1 MPALFGGELYR
12 RRMGSS
18 PSGCG
23 FTREAIRRPA
33 RVSSGA
39 GAATDGLSRGYPGL
53 ITCAARSEVNVFIRR
68 RIRDAKLPVLVAG
81 VVAFAFV
88 FGGSALSR
96 AAVCAEA
103 NSPISA
109 DAPSLDT
116 AAPDS
121 IPFTGSPELKARLD
135 APGKLTIAGERL
147 HDWLLRRFY
156 IAHGYQTVWD
166 GHPLEVNR
174 LVRDAV
180 LRATDHGLDP
190 SLFHSNALGEHGPN
204 LSTVERDLLLSD
216 AFLSYAD
223 ALARGA
229 MPIEERMDDE
239 DLIPEPVDI
248 VAVIDAAIAAPDPAK
263 VIEALA
269 PVSAEYEAMRRAYA
283 EYRAI
288 TLGTQGL
295 RNKTVRT
302 PSERTA
308 AAEPRIRQLVVNLER
323 LRWLPRQV
331 PRDRVVVN
339 AAIARLQLFRDDR
352 PVFST
357 RVVVG
362 ETDKQTPELRS
373 TINDV
378 LFNPPWNIPR
388 SIAQK
393 EILPKLAADP
403 GYLASHHMRFRSNGA
418 IQQEAGAYSALGR
431 LKFEMDDR
439 YDVYLHDTPTK
450 SLFQSAA
457 RMMSHGCVRVENP
470 RALAVM
476 LLGQP
481 LEAIDKGIA
490 AGHTSR
496 RALPFPI
503 PIFIVY
509 QTAYVESDG
518 SVQFRGDPY
527 ERDAEIWRYLTRVQP
542 LPVAQD
548 SPTGQRK
555 G

>member
-1 MPALFGGELYR
+1 M
-12 RRMGSS
+12 
-18 PSGCG
+18 
-23 FTREAIRRPA
+23 
-33 RVSSGA
+33 SSGV
-39 GAATDGLSRGYPGL
+39 G
-53 ITCAARSEVNVFIRR
+53 AARSEVNVFIHRGVR
-68 RIRDAKLPVLVAG
+68 HGNWLVLVAG
-81 VVAFAFV
+81 VVVFAIIFC
-88 FGGSALSR
+88 GSMLSR
-96 AAVCAEA
+96 SAVSAEA
-103 NSPISA
+103 DPAASA
-109 DAPSLDT
+109 DAPTLDNDT
-116 AAPDS
+116 PDPT
-121 IPFTGSPELKARLD
+121 PFTGNPELKTRLD
-135 APGKLTIAGERL
+135 APGKPTVAGERL
-147 HDWLLRRFY
+147 HTWLLRRFY
-156 IAHGYQTVWD
+156 TAHGYQTVWD
-166 GHPLEVNR
+166 GHPTEASR
-174 LVRDAV
+174 LLREAV
-180 LRATDHGLDP
+180 LRAADHGLDP
-190 SLFHSNALGEHGPN
+190 GLFHSNALGEHGPN
-204 LSTVERDLLLSD
+204 LSLVERDLLLSD

-239 DLIPEPVDI
+239 DLTPEPVDI
-248 VAVIDAAIAAPDPAK
+248 VAVIDTAIAAPDPSK

-269 PVSAEYEAMRRAYA
+269 PASAEYETMRRAYA

-288 TLGTQGL
+288 ALGAQGP
-295 RNKTVRT
+295 RTKTART
-302 PSERTA
+302 PPERA
-308 AAEPRIRQLVVNLER
+308 GAVEQRVRQLVVNLER
-323 LRWLPRQV
+323 LRWLPRQI

-352 PVFST
+352 SVFTT

-362 ETDKQTPELRS
+362 ETDKQTPELQS
-373 TINDV
+373 TIDDV

-418 IQQEAGAYSALGR
+418 IQQEAGPYSALGR
-431 LKFEMDDR
+431 LKFEMNDR

-470 RALAVM
+470 RTLAVM

-481 LEAIDKGIA
+481 MEAIDKGIA

-496 RALPFPI
+496 RALPVPM

-518 SVQFRGDPY
+518 SIQFRGDPY
-527 ERDAEIWRYLTRVQP
+527 ERDAEIWRYLTRALP

-548 SPTGQRK
+548 SPAGQRK

>member
-1 MPALFGGELYR
+1 L
-12 RRMGSS
+12 
-18 PSGCG
+18 
-23 FTREAIRRPA
+23 
-33 RVSSGA
+33 
-39 GAATDGLSRGYPGL
+39 AA
-53 ITCAARSEVNVFIRR
+53 C
-68 RIRDAKLPVLVAG
+68 VL
-81 VVAFAFV
+81 AFAFV
-88 FGGSALSR
+88 LFGSVFSR
-96 AAVCAEA
+96 AAISEET
-103 NSPISA
+103 NSA
-109 DAPSLDT
+109 TTAGAPNLDT
-116 AAPDS
+116 GSSDAV
-121 IPFTGSPELKARLD
+121 PFTGNPELKTRLD
-135 APGKLTIAGERL
+135 APGKLTVSGERL
-147 HDWLLRRFY
+147 HGWLLQRFY
-156 IAHGYQTVWD
+156 VAHGYQTVWD
-166 GHPLEVNR
+166 GHPAEAER
-174 LVRDAV
+174 LLRDAV
-180 LRATDHGLDP
+180 LRAADHGLDP
-190 SLFHSNALGEHGPN
+190 GLFHSKALGERGPS
-204 LSTVERDLLLSD
+204 LSPVERDLLLSD

-239 DLIPEPVDI
+239 DLTPEPVDI

-263 VIEALA
+263 VIEAVA
-269 PVSAEYEAMRRAYA
+269 PASAEYEAMRRAYA

-288 TLGTQGL
+288 ASGAQGV
-295 RNKTVRT
+295 RNKTLRT
-302 PSERTA
+302 SPERAA
-308 AAEPRIRQLVVNLER
+308 AAEPRVRQLVVNLER
-323 LRWLPRQV
+323 LRWLPRQI

-352 PVFST
+352 PVFAT

-362 ETDKQTPELRS
+362 ETDKQTPELQS

-418 IQQEAGAYSALGR
+418 IQQEAGPYSALGR

-470 RALAVM
+470 RTLAVM

-496 RALPFPI
+496 RALPVQM

-527 ERDAEIWRYLTRVQP
+527 ERDAEIWRYLTRAQQ

-548 SPTGQRK
+548 SPAGQRK

>member
-1 MPALFGGELYR
+1 
-12 RRMGSS
+12 
-18 PSGCG
+18 
-23 FTREAIRRPA
+23 
-33 RVSSGA
+33 
-39 GAATDGLSRGYPGL
+39 
-53 ITCAARSEVNVFIRR
+53 VFIRNSRNGKR
-68 RIRDAKLPVLVAG
+68 RILAASIV
-81 VVAFAFV
+81 AFV
-88 FGGSALSR
+88 FCGSVLSR
-96 AAVCAEA
+96 ASVAQEA
-103 NSPISA
+103 NS
-109 DAPSLDT
+109 APT
-116 AAPDS
+116 AEEPNLGTASSDPT
-121 IPFTGSPELKARLD
+121 PFIGNPELKARLD
-135 APGKLTIAGERL
+135 ASGRPTVAGERL
-147 HDWLLRRFY
+147 RGWLLRRFY

-166 GHPLEVNR
+166 GHPAVASR
-174 LVRDAV
+174 LIKDAV
-180 LRATDHGLDP
+180 LRAADHGLDP
-190 SLFHSNALGEHGPN
+190 GLFHGNTLGERGPN
-204 LSTVERDLLLSD
+204 LSPVERDLLLSD

-239 DLIPEPVDI
+239 DLTPEPVDI
-248 VAVIDAAIAAPDPAK
+248 VAVIDSAIGASNPAK
-263 VIEALA
+263 VVEALA
-269 PVSAEYEAMRRAYA
+269 PATAEYEAMRRAYI
-283 EYRAI
+283 EYRVSA
-288 TLGTQGL
+288 GSTQGVPTKSM
-295 RNKTVRT
+295 RIS
-302 PSERTA
+302 PERAA
-308 AAEPRIRQLVVNLER
+308 AAERRVRQLVVNLER
-323 LRWLPRQV
+323 LRWLPRQI
-331 PRDRVVVN
+331 PPDRVVVN

-352 PVFST
+352 PVFTT

-362 ETDKQTPELRS
+362 ETDKQTPEFRS

-378 LFNPPWNIPR
+378 LLNPPWNIPR
-388 SIAQK
+388 SIAEK

-403 GYLASHHMRFRSNGA
+403 GYLASHHMRYRRNRA

-431 LKFEMDDR
+431 LKFEMEDR

-496 RALPFPI
+496 RMLPLPM
-503 PIFIVY
+503 PAFIVY

-527 ERDAEIWRYLTRVQP
+527 DRDEEIWRYLTRAQQR
-542 LPVAQD
+542 PVARD
-548 SPTGQRK
+548 SIAGQRK

>member
-1 MPALFGGELYR
+1 LA
-12 RRMGSS
+12 
-18 PSGCG
+18 
-23 FTREAIRRPA
+23 
-33 RVSSGA
+33 
-39 GAATDGLSRGYPGL
+39 
-53 ITCAARSEVNVFIRR
+53 
-68 RIRDAKLPVLVAG
+68 AG
-81 VVAFAFV
+81 VMTFAFAL
-88 FGGSALSR
+88 GGSALSR
-96 AAVCAEA
+96 AALCAET
-103 NSPISA
+103 NSPASA
-109 DAPSLDT
+109 EAPSLDT
-116 AAPDS
+116 AAPES
-121 IPFTGSPELKARLD
+121 IPFTGNPELKARLD

-147 HDWLLRRFY
+147 HGWLLRRFY
-156 IAHGYQTVWD
+156 TAHGYQTVWD
-166 GHPLEVNR
+166 GHPEEANR
-174 LVRDAV
+174 LLRDAV
-180 LRATDHGLDP
+180 LRAADHGLDP
-190 SLFHSNALGEHGPN
+190 GLFHSNALGEHGPN
-204 LSTVERDLLLSD
+204 LSAVERDLLLSD

-239 DLIPEPVDI
+239 DLTPEPVDI
-248 VAVIDAAIAAPDPAK
+248 VAVIDAAIAASDPAK

-269 PVSAEYEAMRRAYA
+269 PASAEYEAMRRAYA

-288 TLGTQGL
+288 ALGPPGPRT
-295 RNKTVRT
+295 KTGR
-302 PSERTA
+302 PPLERPA

-323 LRWLPRQV
+323 LRWLPRQI

-352 PVFST
+352 PIFTT

-362 ETDKQTPELRS
+362 ETDKQTPELQS

-378 LFNPPWNIPR
+378 LLNPPWNIPR

-393 EILPKLAADP
+393 EILPKLAGDP

-418 IQQEAGAYSALGR
+418 IQQEAGPYSALGR
-431 LKFEMDDR
+431 LKFEMSDR

-450 SLFQSAA
+450 SLFQSTS

-470 RALAVM
+470 RVLAVM

-481 LEAIDKGIA
+481 IEAIDKGIA

-496 RALPFPI
+496 RALPVPMS
-503 PIFIVY
+503 IFIVY

-527 ERDAEIWRYLTRVQP
+527 ERDEEIWRYLTRAQS

-548 SPTGQRK
+548 SPAGQRK